1 MPIRTQDF
9 DEGGRAAIVR
19 EIDETAADAHTAATF
34 EEALHELAG
43 YARLMIG
50 AHQSAL
56 SYVPDGDFHAA
67 IHTHSFSTKYE
78 QYNSYDVMPT
88 GEGIWGVVVEQKI
101 PMRMTEAELVS
112 HPRWRNFGNMKDA
125 RGLEHPPMPG
135 WLVVPILHR
144 NGGFLGV
151 LQLSDKF
158 DGDFTEEDE
167 ALLVRLGKVI
177 SPTFELQYV
186 NSELA
191 QRTHELA
198 LAKEAAD
205 AANKAKSEFLA
216 NVSHE
221 VRTPLNG
228 VIGTAELLGYTTLT
242 REQRDHVHVIAE
254 SAEGLLAIINDIL
267 DYSKIEAGQL
277 DLEHRPL
284 RLRDHLGSV
293 LKVLASRVSGK
304 ELELLSDVPA
314 DVPDALVGDPGRLRQ
329 VLFNLVGN
337 ALKFTER
344 GEIVVGVRHDA
355 LSDDHVTLRFTVADT
370 GIGIP
375 HHKQETI
382 FHEFVQADASTT
394 RRYGGTGLGLAI
406 TSRLVAA
413 MGGEVGLE
421 SEEGHGSTFHFTA
434 RFGGGPSAEA
444 DATHAEGL
452 RGLRTLIVDDN
463 TTNRRILAEMSRSWG
478 LRAHTAPSVDAALD
492 ELRRAARHGDP
503 MRLVLSDVQMPEADG
518 FDLARVV
525 HEDAALGDPP
535 IILLT
540 SGSRPGDDARLEEAG
555 VAACLLKPVKHSE
568 LLETIQAVMGVPP
581 PPQPAAGAPE
591 TTRTLTPRRRVLLAE
606 DSLANQRLAVGML
619 EKGGHRVTVVS
630 TGAEAVDACMAEPY
644 DVVLMDLQMPEMD
657 GFEATRA
664 IRQRERDTDAS
675 PTPIVALTARA
686 SREDEA
692 QCRAAGF
699 DGFLA
704 KPFRSQQLFEA
715 LAASLPVPVD
725 AVDTPRPEVAENN
738 RLDWDAALDA
748 VGEDRVLLGK
758 VVRGFLDQYPSL
770 VTELKGALAASDLPI
785 VQRAAHTIGGSLRM
799 FDGAR
804 AVDLAGQ
811 LETVC
816 QDGRSDQVGQA
827 WLALERELDA
837 IAPELSSFV
846 RTRS

>member
-1 MPIRTQDF
+1 MPIRSKDF

-19 EIDETAADAHTAATF
+19 EIDETAADAHLAASF
-34 EEALHELAG
+34 EEALHELAQ

-67 IHTHSFSTKYE
+67 VHTHSFSKKYE
-78 QYNSYDVMPT
+78 RYNTYDVMPT

-101 PMRMTEAELVS
+101 PMRMTEEELVS

-158 DGDFTEEDE
+158 EGDFTEEDE

-186 NSELA
+186 NRELE

-198 LAKEAAD
+198 LAKEEAD

-228 VIGTAELLGYTTLT
+228 VIGSAELLGDTNLT
-242 REQRDHVHVIAE
+242 RVQRDHVHVITE

-267 DYSKIEAGQL
+267 DYSKIDAGQL
-277 DLEHRPL
+277 LLEHRPL
-284 RLRDHLGSV
+284 RLREHLGNA
-293 LKVLASRVSGK
+293 LKALASRLTGK

-314 DVPDALVGDPGRLRQ
+314 DVPDALVGDAGRLRQ

-344 GEIVVGVRHDA
+344 GEVVVGVRHEGS
-355 LSDDHVTLRFTVADT
+355 SDDHVTLRFTVADT

-375 HHKQETI
+375 RHKQEAI
-382 FHEFVQADASTT
+382 FQEFVQADASTT

-406 TSRLVAA
+406 ASRLVAS
-413 MGGEVGLE
+413 MGGEVGVE
-421 SEEGHGSTFHFTA
+421 SEEGQGSTFHFTA
-434 RFGGGPSAEA
+434 RFGRGPSAEA
-444 DATHAEGL
+444 DAICAEGL
-452 RGLRTLIVDDN
+452 RELRTLIVDDN
-463 TTNRRILAEMSRSWG
+463 TTNRRILAEMGRSWG
-478 LRAHTAPSVDAALD
+478 LRAHTAPGVEPALD

-503 MRLVLSDVQMPEADG
+503 VRLVLSDVQMPEADG
-518 FDLARVV
+518 FDLALALR
-525 HEDAALGDPP
+525 EDAGLGDPQ

-540 SGSRPGDDARLEEAG
+540 SGARAGDDARLEAAS

-568 LLETIQAVMGVPP
+568 LFETIQAVMGVAPP
-581 PPQPAAGAPE
+581 PHPAAAAPA
-591 TTRTLTPRRRVLLAE
+591 TGRTLTPLRVLLAE

-619 EKGGHRVTVVS
+619 EKDGHRITVVS
-630 TGAEAVDACMAEPY
+630 TGAEAVDACIAEPY

-664 IRQRERDTDAS
+664 IRQCERETHAS

-686 SREDEA
+686 SPEDEA
-692 QCRAAGF
+692 QCLAGGF

-715 LAASLPVPVD
+715 LAATQSVQVD
-725 AVDTPRPEVAENN
+725 AVDTPRPAVTLNN
-738 RLDWDAALDA
+738 RLEWAAALDA

-770 VTELKGALAASDLPI
+770 VTELKGALEASDLPI
-785 VQRAAHTIGGSLRM
+785 VQRVAHTLGGSLRI

-804 AVDLAGQ
+804 AVELARQ
-811 LETVC
+811 LETIC
-816 QDGRSDQVGQA
+816 KDGRGDQAGQA

-837 IAPELSSFV
+837 IEPELSSFV

>member
-135 WLVVPILHR
+135 WLVVPIHR

-277 DLEHRPL
+277 DLEHRSL

-394 RRYGGTGLGLAI
+394 RRYGGT
-406 TSRLVAA
+406 
-413 MGGEVGLE
+413 
-421 SEEGHGSTFHFTA
+421 
-434 RFGGGPSAEA
+434 
-444 DATHAEGL
+444 
-452 RGLRTLIVDDN
+452 
-463 TTNRRILAEMSRSWG
+463 
-478 LRAHTAPSVDAALD
+478 
-492 ELRRAARHGDP
+492 
-503 MRLVLSDVQMPEADG
+503 
-518 FDLARVV
+518 
-525 HEDAALGDPP
+525 
-535 IILLT
+535 
-540 SGSRPGDDARLEEAG
+540 
-555 VAACLLKPVKHSE
+555 
-568 LLETIQAVMGVPP
+568 
-581 PPQPAAGAPE
+581 
-591 TTRTLTPRRRVLLAE
+591 
-606 DSLANQRLAVGML
+606 
-619 EKGGHRVTVVS
+619 
-630 TGAEAVDACMAEPY
+630 
-644 DVVLMDLQMPEMD
+644 
-657 GFEATRA
+657 
-664 IRQRERDTDAS
+664 
-675 PTPIVALTARA
+675 
-686 SREDEA
+686 
-692 QCRAAGF
+692 
-699 DGFLA
+699 
-704 KPFRSQQLFEA
+704 
-715 LAASLPVPVD
+715 
-725 AVDTPRPEVAENN
+725 
-738 RLDWDAALDA
+738 
-748 VGEDRVLLGK
+748 
-758 VVRGFLDQYPSL
+758 
-770 VTELKGALAASDLPI
+770 
-785 VQRAAHTIGGSLRM
+785 
-799 FDGAR
+799 
-804 AVDLAGQ
+804 
-811 LETVC
+811 
-816 QDGRSDQVGQA
+816 
-827 WLALERELDA
+827 ALERELDA
-837 IAPELSSFV
+837 IEPELSSFV